1 MQKNTFTAIVVWLEK
16 YANFYLY
23 SLMLFLTMFTAYGL
37 FAHQM
42 GFNYDDWEGVFLYHQ
57 GFSVQQVWE
66 YFLVDRP
73 FSSIVHWLFHPIL
86 GTSVL
91 GWHMLT
97 LILHWG
103 ALLFIVKTI
112 LELFPGRVIAAGWI
126 GFLLA
131 LFPGISRH
139 FVARTSAPHYFSMFL
154 FAFSLWLMIRAV
166 NSDKVNK
173 KLLVF
178 SVALGL
184 IQSLVIEYFASME
197 IARFFIL
204 LYLFKF
210 SRNADGKWIPALKK
224 AFSVWLPFLGVFLIF
239 AYFKFIILPDLAT
252 VEGLDSKHDVSLFAS
267 LLSEPFSTIIQY
279 ANLIIQDVV
288 YVVFYVWSV
297 PINPSEINIGAKSFL
312 ASWLMGILMAFP
324 SSMVIL
330 YWHYK
335 QDNNRNLPVK
345 TLSSVAVL
353 ALSLVILLL
362 GGLPAWIIGR
372 QGIVGL
378 WSSRFFLAQV
388 IGAVPIFVILILWI
402 IGWGRP
408 RAANIV
414 FSVLFVMAFS
424 TQFREANRYT
434 LYWGFQRDY
443 YWQLKWRAPGL
454 VDKTFILSPY
464 TPFFRNADY
473 QIAYA
478 INLAYAP
485 KNADTDSKYWW
496 FDGPDSLRHP
506 TKNEYLP
513 NTEVIAFMRNIN
525 FESDMSFALPVL
537 SRPSRGCLQV
547 ISDNYYQGQPGLS
560 FEEEQMFSLAKD
572 DLILLVGQ
580 EMPEEVFGKEPEHGW
595 CYYYQKAEL
604 ARQFNNWDEISK
616 IWNIV
621 QERKLTPTYGPE
633 YLPFIDLLV
642 MNGDWHTAA
651 ELTIAS
657 GKITKDARPFLC
669 NFWQNVLYPRDVSDN
684 HLLQFEYVKTELTC
698 K

>member
-1 MQKNTFTAIVVWLEK
+1 MQKNIFTAIVIWLERC
-16 YANFYLY
+16 ANFHLY
-23 SLMLFLTMFTAYGL
+23 SLILFATMFAAYGL

-57 GFSVQQVWE
+57 GFSVRQVWE
-66 YFLVDRP
+66 YFLIDRP

-86 GTSVL
+86 GTSVF

-97 LILHWG
+97 LVLHWG
-103 ALLFIVKTI
+103 SLLFIVKTI
-112 LELFPGRVIAAGWI
+112 LEIFPGRVIAAGWI
-126 GFLLA
+126 GFLLG

-178 SVALGL
+178 SVVLGL

-197 IARFFIL
+197 LARFFIL

-210 SRNADGKWIPALKK
+210 SRNADAKWSLALKK
-224 AFSVWLPFLGVFLIF
+224 AFWVWLPFLGVFLIF
-239 AYFKFIILPDLAT
+239 AYFKFIILPDLAA

-279 ANLIIQDVV
+279 VNLIIQDVI

-297 PINPSEINIGAKSFL
+297 PIIPSEINIGAKSFL
-312 ASWLMGILMAFP
+312 ASWLLGILMAFP
-324 SSMVIL
+324 SSMVML

-335 QDNNRNLPVK
+335 QDNNQNLPVK
-345 TLSSVAVL
+345 TSLTIAALV
-353 ALSLVILLL
+353 LSLVILLL

-388 IGAVPIFVILILWI
+388 IGAVPILVVLVLWI
-402 IGWGRP
+402 TGWDRP
-408 RAANIV
+408 RAANFV

-464 TPFFRNADY
+464 TPFFRNADH

-496 FDGPDSLRHP
+496 FDGPDRLRHP
-506 TKNEYLP
+506 AKNEYLP
-513 NTEVIAFMRNIN
+513 NTEVIASMRNIN
-525 FESDMSFALPVL
+525 FEADMSFALPVL

-560 FEEEQMFSLAKD
+560 LEEEQMFSLAKD
-572 DLILLVGQ
+572 ELILLDGP

-604 ARQFNNWDEISK
+604 ARQLNNWDEISK
-616 IWNIV
+616 IWNVV
-621 QERKLTPTYGPE
+621 QERKLAPTYGPE
-633 YLPFIDLLV
+633 YLPFIDSLV
-642 MNGDWHTAA
+642 MDDDWNSAA
-651 ELTIAS
+651 KLTVAA

-669 NFWQNVLYPRDVSDN
+669 NFWQNVLYPRAVSDE
-684 HLLQFEYVKTELTC
+684 HLPQFEFVKAELTC
-698 K
+698 N